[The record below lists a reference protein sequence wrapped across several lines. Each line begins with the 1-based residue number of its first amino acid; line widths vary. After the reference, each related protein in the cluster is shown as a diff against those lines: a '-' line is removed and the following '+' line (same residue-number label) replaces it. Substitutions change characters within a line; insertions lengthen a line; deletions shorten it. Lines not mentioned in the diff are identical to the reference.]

1 MKCRICDVQSVLL
14 YTVPGTAFKVSQL
27 YDAPTLHRGTN
38 VDVYRCPLCDHYQ
51 IPYYNPGEYYD
62 DYVMAASHSPYM
74 QEHQKTQAAFLA
86 SLAIN
91 KKRFVEIGCGD
102 GNFLQKMEL
111 FFEKTMGIE
120 PSRSFYKICREKGL
134 SVLNEYFTK
143 NTRLNDSF
151 DAFASHQVFEH
162 LPNPMEVMSSIFYFA
177 AFGAVGL
184 IEVPNAQKMLN
195 ENRYY
200 DLFSDHVNYF
210 APYSLCCLAR
220 KTGFTIMKIQ
230 ESFQGD
236 YLELYVK
243 KQNPQGNLMER
254 RDADMKF
261 ILDNLSKYS
270 NVSAW
275 GAGAKACAI
284 LTAMEN
290 RLSLTHLFDSDSHK
304 QGKYI
309 ANSQAPITK
318 PSPEAI
324 LKNDLIIIFAVSY
337 QQEIISLLKNMGYT
351 GDVLCLDRCPRV
363 CPIDAL

>member
-14 YTVPGTAFKVSQL
+14 YTVPGTASKVSQL
-27 YDAPTLHRGTN
+27 YDAPTLDRGTN

-62 DYVMAASHSPYM
+62 DYVMTVSHSPSIQKH
-74 QEHQKTQAAFLA
+74 QERQAAFLA

-91 KKRFVEIGCGD
+91 RKRFIEIGCGD
-102 GNFLQKMEL
+102 GNFLQKMKP
-111 FFEKTMGIE
+111 FFEKTTGVE

-143 NTRLNDSF
+143 NTRLKDSF
-151 DAFASHQVFEH
+151 DAFASRQVFEH
-162 LPNPMEVMSSIFYFA
+162 LPNPMDVMSCLFHFA

-184 IEVPNAQKMLN
+184 IEVPNAQKMLS

-200 DLFSDHVNYF
+200 DLFCDHVNYF
-210 APYSLCCLAR
+210 TPHSLCCLAR
-220 KTGFTIMKIQ
+220 KTGFTIEKIE

-243 KQNPQGNLMER
+243 KQNPQRNLMER
-254 RDADMKF
+254 RDVDMKF
-261 ILDNLSKYS
+261 ILDSVSKYS
-270 NVSAW
+270 KVSAW

-290 RLSLTHLFDSDSHK
+290 RFSPAYIFDSDAYK
-304 QGKYI
+304 QEKYI
-309 ANSQAPITK
+309 VNSQVPIMK

-324 LKNDLIIIFAVSY
+324 RENDLIIIFAISY

-351 GDVLCLDRCPRV
+351 GNVLCLDRCPRV
-363 CPIDAL
+363 CPIHAL